1 MEQHMKVDSEKL
13 RWLRETRGWSQ
24 EHLCALAGISVRTL
38 QRMEAD
44 GSASAES
51 RMAVAAAL
59 GLDAAQLCALP
70 APRTNPSAAE
80 APAKPSRRNAWKL
93 HLAIY
98 LLVCG
103 ALLLSDLGVS
113 GSITWAFWPAFG
125 WGIGLAL
132 HGLRLRRRS
141 RTDRSSAG
149 AAATF
154 PGE

>member
-1 MEQHMKVDSEKL
+1 MDQQMKVDSEKL
-13 RWLRETRGWSQ
+13 RLLRETRGWSQ

-59 GLDAAQLCALP
+59 GLDAAQLCLLP
-70 APRTNPSAAE
+70 TPSGETPAAR
-80 APAKPSRRNAWKL
+80 APAQPSQRKAWKL
-93 HLAIY
+93 HLAVY

-103 ALLLSDLGVS
+103 ALLLGNLRAS
-113 GSITWAFWPAFG
+113 GSLTWALWPALG
-125 WGIGLAL
+125 WGVGVTL

-141 RTDRSSAG
+141 RTDHSSAG
-149 AAATF
+149 GSATF